1 MKSVLSVPS
10 FLIAIFAWGAL
21 SCSSTKDDIRV
32 VPDSKLLKLMIGTS
46 NFENDAVTAVMRND
60 SIVPDLLTLNSPA
73 HSIAKVH
80 SWIWVV
86 CEGYV
91 RVVKPSDYSTLGTIA
106 HMSEDLDFQYIVPVK
121 SGQVAVSDAALGAVF
136 LVDEKDFKITK
147 EILFNRP
154 VGQMIVTG
162 SKLYAAAGDRICA
175 FQLDKTYQT
184 SELEI
189 PARPDSKLVSDKF
202 GALWALSAD
211 YLYCVSDTT
220 MAAHYSLSALGI
232 DASEGYLEIDSER
245 DEMYFN
251 ALKNGKLSVFEITV
265 GDEKGRIEL
274 NPTPLFTLDAVENM
288 TGMVMSP
295 RNTLYVGDAK
305 SGTGSGVVYEYD
317 LYGRILNTYAVNGTP
332 GALFAD
338 R

>member
-10 FLIAIFAWGAL
+10 FLIAILALGAL
-21 SCSSTKDDIRV
+21 SCSSTEDEIRV
-32 VPDSKLLKLMIGTS
+32 IPDSKLLKLMIGTS
-46 NFENDAVTAVMRND
+46 SLESDAVTAVMRND

-106 HMSEDLDFQYIVPVK
+106 HMSEDLDFQ
-121 SGQVAVSDAALGAVF
+121 AVSDAALGAVF

-175 FQLDKTYQT
+175 FQLDKTYQI

-274 NPTPLFTLDAVENM
+274 NPTPLFTLDAVEDM

-295 RNTLYVGDAK
+295 RNTLYIGDAK
-305 SGTGSGVVYEYD
+305 SGTGNGVVYEYD

>member
-46 NFENDAVTAVMRND
+46 SFENDAVTAVMRND

-73 HSIAKVH
+73 HSIIKYH
-80 SWIWVV
+80 SWIWIV
-86 CEGYV
+86 CEGGYV

-106 HMSEDLDFQYIVPVK
+106 HMTEDLDFRYIVPVNNK
-121 SGQVAVSDAALGAVF
+121 QVAISDVALGAVF
-136 LVDEKDFKITK
+136 LAEEQNFKITK

-154 VGQMIVTG
+154 VGQMAVTG
-162 SKLYAAAGDRICA
+162 SELYAASGDRICTVS
-175 FQLDKTYQT
+175 LDKSYEV
-184 SELEI
+184 SELKI
-189 PARPDSKLVSDKF
+189 PARLDSKLVSDKK
-202 GALWALSAD
+202 GGLWALSAD
-211 YLYCVSDTT
+211 CLSAVTFGGSPR
-220 MAAHYSLSALGI
+220 YSLSAQGI
-232 DASEGYLEIDSER
+232 DASNGYLEINSER
-245 DEMYFN
+245 DKMYFN
-251 ALKNGKLSVFEITV
+251 AVKNGQLAIFEV
-265 GDEKGRIEL
+265 GINGED
-274 NPTPLFTLDAVENM
+274 NPSLLFTLDAVENM

-305 SGTGSGVVYEYD
+305 SGTGNGVVYEYD

>member
-46 NFENDAVTAVMRND
+46 SFENDAVTAVMRND

-154 VGQMIVTG
+154 VGQMRVTG

-175 FQLDKTYQT
+175 FQLDKTYQA

-274 NPTPLFTLDAVENM
+274 NPTPLFKIGAKKLCRFAKGHKRDKIGFFSLSSLYCHKPTNK
-288 TGMVMSP
+288 GVMISCFQFRFGRQPP
-295 RNTLYVGDAK
+295 RQ
-305 SGTGSGVVYEYD
+305 
-317 LYGRILNTYAVNGTP
+317 
-332 GALFAD
+332 
-338 R
+338 

>member
-1 MKSVLSVPS
+1 
-10 FLIAIFAWGAL
+10 
-21 SCSSTKDDIRV
+21 
-32 VPDSKLLKLMIGTS
+32 
-46 NFENDAVTAVMRND
+46 
-60 SIVPDLLTLNSPA
+60 
-73 HSIAKVH
+73 
-80 SWIWVV
+80 
-86 CEGYV
+86 
-91 RVVKPSDYSTLGTIA
+91 
-106 HMSEDLDFQYIVPVK
+106 
-121 SGQVAVSDAALGAVF
+121 
-136 LVDEKDFKITK
+136 
-147 EILFNRP
+147 
-154 VGQMIVTG
+154 
-162 SKLYAAAGDRICA
+162 
-175 FQLDKTYQT
+175 
-184 SELEI
+184 
-189 PARPDSKLVSDKF
+189 
-202 GALWALSAD
+202 
-211 YLYCVSDTT
+211 

-305 SGTGSGVVYEYD
+305 SGTGNGVVYEYD

>member
-46 NFENDAVTAVMRND
+46 SFENDAVTAVMRND

-106 HMSEDLDFQYIVPVK
+106 HMSEDLDFRYIVPVK

-184 SELEI
+184 SELGI

-245 DEMYFN
+245 DEM
-251 ALKNGKLSVFEITV
+251 
-265 GDEKGRIEL
+265 
-274 NPTPLFTLDAVENM
+274 
-288 TGMVMSP
+288 
-295 RNTLYVGDAK
+295 
-305 SGTGSGVVYEYD
+305 
-317 LYGRILNTYAVNGTP
+317 
-332 GALFAD
+332 
-338 R
+338 